1 MMDWIREYV
10 LSIVAAGMISGI
22 CISLVPKNT
31 SAGMIIK
38 MLGGIFLAVALIA
51 PLIKVRFDDLT
62 GLWDQIS
69 VEADSLV
76 EEGSNSTQEALSLV
90 IKENLESYILDKA
103 NSLGLEI
110 QVSVIMDQEDQTM
123 PQQIEIHGAVS
134 PYQQKILSDY
144 IADQLGI
151 TEEQQIWN

>member
-10 LSIVAAGMISGI
+10 LSIIAAGIISGI
-22 CISLVPKNT
+22 CISLVPKNSST
-31 SAGMIIK
+31 GMVIK
-38 MLGGIFLAVALIA
+38 MLGGIFLAVTLIA
-51 PLIKVRFDDLT
+51 PLIKVRFDDLA
-62 GLWDQIS
+62 GLWDQVS

-103 NSLGLEI
+103 NKLGLQL

-123 PQQIEIHGAVS
+123 PQQIEIQGAVS

-144 IADQLGI
+144 IADQLAI
-151 TEEQQIWN
+151 AEEQQIWN